1 MGGRALTPSP
11 LAGEGRGE
19 GMSGKGDRPV
29 ALTTPPDLPLQR
41 GGRRWLCRSGS
52 QITEG
57 SRPAEAVGTLSPL
70 KWLGVSGGSGAMA
83 LAAFMVCL
91 GFGTETISF
100 SQVAALLAQGP
111 FAEGAMQNAPHYII
125 LWQVRVPRVLLAFM
139 VGGSLAAVGASLQ
152 ALLRNPLADPYVIGI
167 SSGAALGAAVAI
179 LFGIGL
185 SILGLSVLPFYAF
198 LGALLALLIVYRI
211 ALSYGSFSMHT
222 LLLGGVVLN
231 AIFSALILFLT
242 SLADPYKASGMYA
255 WLMGSL
261 TGPDFQTVLVLAVYL
276 LLGVAVLVSQ
286 ASALN
291 LLTLG
296 EEAARSLGVEVERV
310 KRVIFAASAL
320 LTGSVVAFSGL
331 IGFVGLIVP
340 HAIRLVFGADHRLL
354 LIASGMVGGTFLMVA
369 DTLARTLLSP
379 TEIPVGVV
387 TALAGGPVFLYLLVQ
402 QRRRIVS

>member
-1 MGGRALTPSP
+1 MDSLTSHSKETGTVEAPALPTSAFLTRTSP
-11 LAGEGRGE
+11 PDGHVAKEGRSVQGVIAF
-19 GMSGKGDRPV
+19 SPV
-29 ALTTPPDLPLQR
+29 
-41 GGRRWLCRSGS
+41 
-52 QITEG
+52 
-57 SRPAEAVGTLSPL
+57 
-70 KWLGVSGGSGAMA
+70 KWLGVSGGLGVVA
-83 LAAFMVCL
+83 LVTFMVCL
-91 GFGTETISF
+91 GFGTEAISF
-100 SQVAALLAQGP
+100 PQVASLLIQGMV
-111 FAEGAMQNAPHYII
+111 AEGGAQANTQSII

-167 SSGAALGAAVAI
+167 SSGAALGEAVAV
-179 LFGIGL
+179 LFGVGV
-185 SILGLSVLPFYAF
+185 SVFSLSVLPFCAF
-198 LGALLALLIVYRI
+198 IGALVSLFIVYRI
-211 ALSYGSFSMHT
+211 AVSYRSFSIHT

-261 TGPDFQTVLVLAVYL
+261 TGPDFQTVIVLAVYL
-276 LLGVAVLVSQ
+276 VLGVGVLVSQ
-286 ASALN
+286 ARSLN

-340 HAIRLVFGADHRLL
+340 HAVRLVFGADHRLL
-354 LIASGMVGGTFLMVA
+354 LIASGIVGGTFLMVA
-369 DTLARTLLSP
+369 DTVARTLLSP

-387 TALAGGPVFLYLLVQ
+387 TALVGGPIFLYLLVQ
-402 QRRRIVS
+402 QRRRIIS

>member
-1 MGGRALTPSP
+1 MDALTSHSKETGTVEASALSAPAF
-11 LAGEGRGE
+11 LARANPAD
-19 GMSGKGDRPV
+19 DRV
-29 ALTTPPDLPLQR
+29 A
-41 GGRRWLCRSGS
+41 
-52 QITEG
+52 TEG
-57 SRPAEAVGTLSPL
+57 QSIQEAIAFSPV
-70 KWLGVSGGSGAMA
+70 KWLGVSGGLSAVA
-83 LAAFMVCL
+83 LVAFMVCL
-91 GFGTETISF
+91 GFGTEAISF
-100 SQVAALLAQGP
+100 PQVATLLIQGLVVEGGAQDTT
-111 FAEGAMQNAPHYII
+111 QSII

-167 SSGAALGAAVAI
+167 SSGAALGASVAI
-179 LFGIGL
+179 LFGVGL
-185 SILGLSVLPFYAF
+185 SVFGLSVLPFCAF
-198 LGALLALLIVYRI
+198 LGALVSLFIVYRI
-211 ALSYGSFSMHT
+211 AVSYRSFSIHT

-261 TGPDFQTVLVLAVYL
+261 TGPNFQTVIVLAVYL
-276 LLGVAVLVSQ
+276 VLGVGILVSQ
-286 ASALN
+286 ARSLN

-340 HAIRLVFGADHRLL
+340 HAVRLVFGADHRLL
-354 LIASGMVGGTFLMVA
+354 LVASGIVGGTFLMIA
-369 DTLARTLLSP
+369 DTVARTLLSP

-387 TALAGGPVFLYLLVQ
+387 TALVGGPIFLYLLVQ

>member
-1 MGGRALTPSP
+1 MPVPTFLPPPAP
-11 LAGEGRGE
+11 LVEGA
-19 GMSGKGDRPV
+19 RPV
-29 ALTTPPDLPLQR
+29 Q
-41 GGRRWLCRSGS
+41 
-52 QITEG
+52 
-57 SRPAEAVGTLSPL
+57 AVATLSPV
-70 KWLGVSGGSGAMA
+70 KWLGVNGGLGA
-83 LAAFMVCL
+83 LALLTFAACL

-100 SQVAALLAQGP
+100 ANVAALLAQGP
-111 FAEGAMQNAPHYII
+111 FAEGATQNAPHYII

-167 SSGAALGAAVAI
+167 SSGAALGAAVAV
-179 LFGIGL
+179 LFGIGV
-185 SILGLSVLPFYAF
+185 SMLGLSVLPFYAF

-211 ALSYGSFSMHT
+211 AVSYGSFSIHT

-231 AIFSALILFLT
+231 AVFSALILFLT
-242 SLADPYKASGMYA
+242 TLADPYKASGMYA

-261 TGPDFQTVLVLAVYL
+261 TGPDFPTVLILTVYL

-310 KRVIFAASAL
+310 KRVLFAAAAL

-340 HAIRLVFGADHRLL
+340 HAVRLVFGADHRLL
-354 LIASGMVGGTFLMVA
+354 LIASGMVGGIFLMLA
-369 DTLARTLLSP
+369 DTVARTLLSP

-387 TALAGGPVFLYLLVQ
+387 TALVGGPVFLYLLVR
-402 QRRRIVS
+402 QRRRIVP

>member
-1 MGGRALTPSP
+1 MDSLTSHSKETGAVEAPALATPAFLSRANPAES
-11 LAGEGRGE
+11 R
-19 GMSGKGDRPV
+19 V
-29 ALTTPPDLPLQR
+29 A
-41 GGRRWLCRSGS
+41 
-52 QITEG
+52 TEG
-57 SRPAEAVGTLSPL
+57 QSVRETIVFSPI
-70 KWLGVSGGSGAMA
+70 KWLGVSGGLGAVA
-83 LAAFMVCL
+83 LVAFMACL
-91 GFGTETISF
+91 GFGTEAISF
-100 SQVAALLAQGP
+100 PQVATLLVQGLV
-111 FAEGAMQNAPHYII
+111 AEGGTQDTTQSII

-179 LFGIGL
+179 LFGVGV
-185 SILGLSVLPFYAF
+185 SVFSLSVLPFCAF
-198 LGALLALLIVYRI
+198 IGALISLFIVYRI
-211 ALSYGSFSMHT
+211 AVSYRSFSIHT

-276 LLGVAVLVSQ
+276 VFGVGILVSQ
-286 ASALN
+286 ARSLN

-354 LIASGMVGGTFLMVA
+354 LIASGIAGGTFLMVA
-369 DTLARTLLSP
+369 DTVARTLLSP

-387 TALAGGPVFLYLLVQ
+387 TALVGGPIFLYLLVQ

>member
-1 MGGRALTPSP
+1 MDGVLKGMHGVSPVHPERSSTPSLEGLRLEP
-11 LAGEGRGE
+11 TVTPSVRPERSPVGGE
-19 GMSGKGDRPV
+19 V
-29 ALTTPPDLPLQR
+29 
-41 GGRRWLCRSGS
+41 
-52 QITEG
+52 EG
-57 SRPAEAVGTLSPL
+57 SVMGTLSPL
-70 KWLGVSGGSGAMA
+70 KWLGVSGGLGT
-83 LAAFMVCL
+83 LAFLTFVACL

-100 SQVAALLAQGP
+100 SQVATLLAQGP
-111 FAEGAMQNAPHYII
+111 FAEGSMQNAPHYII

-276 LLGVAVLVSQ
+276 LLGVAVLVSR

-310 KRVIFAASAL
+310 KHVIFAASAL

-354 LIASGMVGGTFLMVA
+354 LIASGMVGGTFLMAA

>member
-1 MGGRALTPSP
+1 MDVVTVHSKEPGTVEARALPTSALFARATPADGRVAAEGQSVREAIAFSP
-11 LAGEGRGE
+11 
-19 GMSGKGDRPV
+19 V
-29 ALTTPPDLPLQR
+29 
-41 GGRRWLCRSGS
+41 
-52 QITEG
+52 
-57 SRPAEAVGTLSPL
+57 
-70 KWLGVSGGSGAMA
+70 KWLGVSGGLGAAA
-83 LAAFMVCL
+83 LAVFMVCL
-91 GFGTETISF
+91 GFGTEAISF
-100 SQVAALLAQGP
+100 PQVATLLVQGLV
-111 FAEGAMQNAPHYII
+111 AESGTQDTTQSII

-139 VGGSLAAVGASLQ
+139 VGGSLAAVGAALQ

-179 LFGIGL
+179 LFGVGL
-185 SILGLSVLPFYAF
+185 SVFGLSVLPFCAF
-198 LGALLALLIVYRI
+198 LGALISLFIVYRI
-211 ALSYGSFSMHT
+211 AVAYRSFSVHT

-261 TGPDFQTVLVLAVYL
+261 TGPDFQTVSVLAVYL
-276 LLGVAVLVSQ
+276 ILGVGVLVSQ
-286 ASALN
+286 ARSLN

-296 EEAARSLGVEVERV
+296 EEAACSLGVEVERV

-340 HAIRLVFGADHRLL
+340 HAVRLAFGADHRLL
-354 LIASGMVGGTFLMVA
+354 LIASGLVGGTFLMVA
-369 DTLARTLLSP
+369 DTVARTLLSP

-387 TALAGGPVFLYLLVQ
+387 TALVGGPIFLYLLVQ

>member
-1 MGGRALTPSP
+1 MDALTSHSKETGTVEAGALSSSAFLERANSP
-11 LAGEGRGE
+11 D
-19 GMSGKGDRPV
+19 DRV
-29 ALTTPPDLPLQR
+29 A
-41 GGRRWLCRSGS
+41 
-52 QITEG
+52 TEG
-57 SRPAEAVGTLSPL
+57 QSVREAIAFSPV
-70 KWLGVSGGSGAMA
+70 KWLGVSGGLGVMA
-83 LAAFMVCL
+83 LVTFMVCL
-91 GFGTETISF
+91 GFGTEAISF
-100 SQVAALLAQGP
+100 PQVATLLIQGLV
-111 FAEGAMQNAPHYII
+111 AEGGAQDTTQSII

-179 LFGIGL
+179 LFGVGL
-185 SILGLSVLPFYAF
+185 SVFGLSVLPFCAF
-198 LGALLALLIVYRI
+198 VGALISLFIVYRI
-211 ALSYGSFSMHT
+211 AVSYRSFSIHT

-261 TGPDFQTVLVLAVYL
+261 TGPDFQTVIILAVYL
-276 LLGVAVLVSQ
+276 VLGVSILVAQ
-286 ASALN
+286 ARSLN

-340 HAIRLVFGADHRLL
+340 HAVRLVFGADHRLL
-354 LIASGMVGGTFLMVA
+354 LIASGIVGGTFLMVA
-369 DTLARTLLSP
+369 DTVARTLLSP

-387 TALAGGPVFLYLLVQ
+387 TALVGGPIFLYLLVQ

>member
-1 MGGRALTPSP
+1 MDVVTVHSKEPGTVEARVLPTSGFLARATPADGRVAAEGQSVREAIVFSP
-11 LAGEGRGE
+11 
-19 GMSGKGDRPV
+19 V
-29 ALTTPPDLPLQR
+29 
-41 GGRRWLCRSGS
+41 
-52 QITEG
+52 
-57 SRPAEAVGTLSPL
+57 
-70 KWLGVSGGSGAMA
+70 KWLGVSGGLGVAA
-83 LAAFMVCL
+83 LAVFMVCL
-91 GFGTETISF
+91 GFGTEAISF
-100 SQVAALLAQGP
+100 PQVATLLVQGLVD
-111 FAEGAMQNAPHYII
+111 ESGTQDTTQSII

-139 VGGSLAAVGASLQ
+139 VGGSLAAVGAALQ

-179 LFGIGL
+179 LFGVGL
-185 SILGLSVLPFYAF
+185 SVFGLSVLPFCAF
-198 LGALLALLIVYRI
+198 LGALISLFIVYRI
-211 ALSYGSFSMHT
+211 AVAYRSFSVHT

-261 TGPDFQTVLVLAVYL
+261 TGPDFQTVSVLAVYL
-276 LLGVAVLVSQ
+276 VLGVGVLVSQ
-286 ASALN
+286 ARSLN

-296 EEAARSLGVEVERV
+296 EEAACSLGVEVERV

-340 HAIRLVFGADHRLL
+340 HAVRLVFGADHRLL
-354 LIASGMVGGTFLMVA
+354 LIASGLVGGTFLMVA
-369 DTLARTLLSP
+369 DTVARTLLSP

-387 TALAGGPVFLYLLVQ
+387 TALVGGPIFLYLLVQ

>member
-1 MGGRALTPSP
+1 MDPLTSHSKETVEAPALSAPAFLARAHP
-11 LAGEGRGE
+11 A
-19 GMSGKGDRPV
+19 DAPV
-29 ALTTPPDLPLQR
+29 A
-41 GGRRWLCRSGS
+41 
-52 QITEG
+52 TEG
-57 SRPAEAVGTLSPL
+57 HSGQETIAFSPM
-70 KWLGVSGGSGAMA
+70 KWLGVSGGLGAVA
-83 LAAFMVCL
+83 LVAFMACL
-91 GFGTETISF
+91 GFGTEAISF
-100 SQVAALLAQGP
+100 PQVATLLAQGLV
-111 FAEGAMQNAPHYII
+111 AEGGTQDTTQSII

-179 LFGIGL
+179 LFGVGV
-185 SILGLSVLPFYAF
+185 SVFSLSVLPFCAF
-198 LGALLALLIVYRI
+198 IGALISLFIVYRI
-211 ALSYGSFSMHT
+211 AVSYRSFSIHT

-276 LLGVAVLVSQ
+276 VFGVGILVSQ
-286 ASALN
+286 ARSLN

-310 KRVIFAASAL
+310 KRIIFAASAL

-354 LIASGMVGGTFLMVA
+354 LIASGITGGTFLMVA
-369 DTLARTLLSP
+369 DTVARTLLSP

-387 TALAGGPVFLYLLVQ
+387 TALVGGPVFLYLLVQ
-402 QRRRIVS
+402 QRRRIIS

>member
-1 MGGRALTPSP
+1 MDALTSHSKETGTVEASALSAPTF
-11 LAGEGRGE
+11 LARANPAD
-19 GMSGKGDRPV
+19 DRV
-29 ALTTPPDLPLQR
+29 A
-41 GGRRWLCRSGS
+41 
-52 QITEG
+52 TEG
-57 SRPAEAVGTLSPL
+57 QSIQEAIAFSPM
-70 KWLGVSGGSGAMA
+70 KWLGVSGGLSAVA
-83 LAAFMVCL
+83 LVAFMVCL
-91 GFGTETISF
+91 GFGTEAISF
-100 SQVAALLAQGP
+100 PQVATLLIQGLVVEGGAQDTT
-111 FAEGAMQNAPHYII
+111 QSII

-167 SSGAALGAAVAI
+167 SSGAALGASVAI
-179 LFGIGL
+179 LFGVGL
-185 SILGLSVLPFYAF
+185 SVFGLSVLPFCAF
-198 LGALLALLIVYRI
+198 LGALVSLFIVYRI
-211 ALSYGSFSMHT
+211 AVSYRSFSIHT

-261 TGPDFQTVLVLAVYL
+261 TGPNFQTVIVLAMYLVL
-276 LLGVAVLVSQ
+276 GVGILVSQ
-286 ASALN
+286 ARSLN

-340 HAIRLVFGADHRLL
+340 HAVRLVFGADHRLL
-354 LIASGMVGGTFLMVA
+354 LVASGIVGGTFLMIA
-369 DTLARTLLSP
+369 DTVARTLLSP

-387 TALAGGPVFLYLLVQ
+387 TALVGGPIFLYLLVQ

>member
-1 MGGRALTPSP
+1 MDTLTSHSKETGAVEAGALPSSAFLARANP
-11 LAGEGRGE
+11 AD
-19 GMSGKGDRPV
+19 DRV
-29 ALTTPPDLPLQR
+29 A
-41 GGRRWLCRSGS
+41 
-52 QITEG
+52 TEG
-57 SRPAEAVGTLSPL
+57 QSVRDVVAFSPV
-70 KWLGVSGGSGAMA
+70 KWLGVSGGLGAVA
-83 LAAFMVCL
+83 LVAFMVCL
-91 GFGTETISF
+91 GFGTEAISF
-100 SQVAALLAQGP
+100 PQVATLLIQGLV
-111 FAEGAMQNAPHYII
+111 AEAGTQGTTQSII

-179 LFGIGL
+179 LFGVGL
-185 SILGLSVLPFYAF
+185 SVFGLSVLPFCAF
-198 LGALLALLIVYRI
+198 LGALVSLFIVYRI
-211 ALSYGSFSMHT
+211 AVSYRSFSIHT

-261 TGPDFQTVLVLAVYL
+261 TGPDFQTVIVLAVYL
-276 LLGVAVLVSQ
+276 VLGVGILVSQ
-286 ASALN
+286 ARSLN

-340 HAIRLVFGADHRLL
+340 HAVRLVFGADHRLL
-354 LIASGMVGGTFLMVA
+354 LIASGIVGGTFLMIA
-369 DTLARTLLSP
+369 DTAARTLLSP

-387 TALAGGPVFLYLLVQ
+387 TALVGGPIFLYLLVQ

>member
-1 MGGRALTPSP
+1 MASVTSHSGKAHAGRASAVPAPGFLSGPEPASV
-11 LAGEGRGE
+11 AEGFR
-19 GMSGKGDRPV
+19 SAQAV
-29 ALTTPPDLPLQR
+29 A
-41 GGRRWLCRSGS
+41 
-52 QITEG
+52 
-57 SRPAEAVGTLSPL
+57 TLSPI
-70 KWLGVSGGSGAMA
+70 KWFGVSGALGA
-83 LAAFMVCL
+83 LAFVTFVACL

-100 SQVAALLAQGP
+100 ANVAALLAQGP
-111 FAEGAMQNAPHYII
+111 FAEGEIQNAPHYII
-125 LWQVRVPRVLLAFM
+125 LWQVRVPRVVLAFM

-167 SSGAALGAAVAI
+167 SSGAALGAAVAV

-198 LGALLALLIVYRI
+198 LGALLSLLIVYRI
-211 ALSYGSFSMHT
+211 AVSYGSFSIHT

-242 SLADPYKASGMYA
+242 TLADPYKASGMYA

-261 TGPDFQTVLVLAVYL
+261 TGPDFPTVLILAVYL

-310 KRVIFAASAL
+310 KRVLFAAAAL

-340 HAIRLVFGADHRLL
+340 HAVRLVFGADHRLL
-354 LIASGMVGGTFLMVA
+354 LIASGIVGGIFLMLA

-387 TALAGGPVFLYLLVQ
+387 TALVGGPIFLYLLVQ

>member
-1 MGGRALTPSP
+1 MSDHSIMASVTSQSGEPHAGGTSAVPAPAFL
-11 LAGEGRGE
+11 
-19 GMSGKGDRPV
+19 
-29 ALTTPPDLPLQR
+29 
-41 GGRRWLCRSGS
+41 
-52 QITEG
+52 
-57 SRPAEAVGTLSPL
+57 SRPAPLPEEAGASQAVVTLSPV
-70 KWLGVSGGSGAMA
+70 KWLGVSGGLGA
-83 LAAFMVCL
+83 LAVVTFMVCL
-91 GFGTETISF
+91 GFGTEAISF
-100 SQVAALLAQGP
+100 ANVAALLSQGP
-111 FAEGAMQNAPHYII
+111 FAEEATQNVPHYII

-167 SSGAALGAAVAI
+167 SSGAALGAAVAV
-179 LFGIGL
+179 LFGIGF
-185 SILGLSVLPFYAF
+185 SVFGLSVLPVYAF
-198 LGALLALLIVYRI
+198 LGALLSLLIVYRI
-211 ALSYGSFSMHT
+211 AVSYGSFSIHT

-242 SLADPYKASGMYA
+242 TLADPYKASGMYA

-261 TGPDFQTVLVLAVYL
+261 TGPDFPTVLILAVYL

-296 EEAARSLGVEVERV
+296 EEAARLLGVEVERV
-310 KRVIFAASAL
+310 KRVLFAAAAL

-340 HAIRLVFGADHRLL
+340 HAVRLVFGADHRLL
-354 LIASGMVGGTFLMVA
+354 LIASGMVGGIFLMLA
-369 DTLARTLLSP
+369 DTVARTLLSP

-387 TALAGGPVFLYLLVQ
+387 TALVGGPVFLYLLVR
-402 QRRRIVS
+402 QRRRIIA

>member
-1 MGGRALTPSP
+1 MASITSH
-11 LAGEGRGE
+11 
-19 GMSGKGDRPV
+19 SGKSH
-29 ALTTPPDLPLQR
+29 A
-41 GGRRWLCRSGS
+41 GS
-52 QITEG
+52 SSVVPAPAFLSRAEPAASAEG
-57 SRPAEAVGTLSPL
+57 FRPAQAVATLSPI
-70 KWLGVSGGSGAMA
+70 KWIGVSGGLGA
-83 LAAFMVCL
+83 LALVAFMACL

-100 SQVAALLAQGP
+100 ANVAALLAHGP
-111 FAEGAMQNAPHYII
+111 FAEGETQNVPHYII

-152 ALLRNPLADPYVIGI
+152 ALFRNPLADPYVIGI
-167 SSGAALGAAVAI
+167 SSGAALGAAVAV
-179 LFGIGL
+179 LFGVGFSILSL
-185 SILGLSVLPFYAF
+185 SILPFSAF
-198 LGALLALLIVYRI
+198 LGALIALLIVYRI
-211 ALSYGSFSMHT
+211 AVSYGSFSIHT

-231 AIFSALILFLT
+231 AVFSALILFLT

-276 LLGVAVLVSQ
+276 LFGVAVLVSQ

-310 KRVIFAASAL
+310 KRVLFAAAAL

-340 HAIRLVFGADHRLL
+340 HAVRLVFGADHRLL
-354 LIASGMVGGTFLMVA
+354 LIASGIVGGIFLMMA
-369 DTLARTLLSP
+369 DTVARTLLSP

-387 TALAGGPVFLYLLVQ
+387 TALVGGPIFLYLLVQ

>member
-1 MGGRALTPSP
+1 MQAIAS
-11 LAGEGRGE
+11 
-19 GMSGKGDRPV
+19 
-29 ALTTPPDLPLQR
+29 
-41 GGRRWLCRSGS
+41 
-52 QITEG
+52 
-57 SRPAEAVGTLSPL
+57 LSPM
-70 KWLGVSGGSGAMA
+70 KWLGVSGGLGA
-83 LAAFMVCL
+83 LAVVVFMACL

-100 SQVAALLAQGP
+100 ANVAALLAQGP
-111 FAEGAMQNAPHYII
+111 FVEGATQQTPHYII

-167 SSGAALGAAVAI
+167 SSGAALGAAVAV

-211 ALSYGSFSMHT
+211 AVSYGSFSIHT

-242 SLADPYKASGMYA
+242 TLADPYKASGMYA

-261 TGPDFQTVLVLAVYL
+261 TGPDFTTVLVLAVYL
-276 LLGVAVLVSQ
+276 LLGVAVLISQ
-286 ASALN
+286 ARSLN

-310 KRVIFAASAL
+310 KRVLFAAAAL

-340 HAIRLVFGADHRLL
+340 HAVRLVFGADHRLL
-354 LIASGMVGGTFLMVA
+354 LIASGMVGGIFLMLA
-369 DTLARTLLSP
+369 DTVARTLLSP

-387 TALAGGPVFLYLLVQ
+387 TALVGGPVFLYLLVR
-402 QRRRIVS
+402 QRRRIVA